1 MIIETTAEDHSA
13 LMNGCAPA
21 GLRLSDTPVAPP
33 EVLAM
38 LADVAASVRES
49 FTPASWLIVD
59 DDEVVGLCSVTR
71 PPEDGVVDI
80 GYGVASGRQGRGF
93 ASGAVGEIVRW
104 ARNAPGVVALTAET
118 SVLNQ
123 PSQRVLL
130 RAGFRRVGERLDDE
144 DGALILW
151 RCDTA

>member
-13 LMNGCAPA
+13 LMNGCAPS
-21 GLRLSDTPVAPP
+21 GLRLSDTPIAPP

-80 GYGVASGRQGRGF
+80 GYGVAPGRQGRGF
-93 ASGAVGEIVRW
+93 AGGAVSEIVRW
-104 ARNAPGVVALTAET
+104 ARSAPRG
-118 SVLNQ
+118 
-123 PSQRVLL
+123 
-130 RAGFRRVGERLDDE
+130 
-144 DGALILW
+144 
-151 RCDTA
+151 